1 MLVIFLVIRYSRTQN
16 FHDEVSVKTI
26 RFCVTVHGQKTLY
39 KAARWKIFLQ
49 KHKIGQGNHYFPRYE
64 TTTVFF
70 PNKIQNNVHFIQT
83 SENKHYSDSLWAFS
97 RTILHLCFT
106 PFVENAV
113 HKTLLCKQTTPYP
126 SENCIPGTMALMWS
140 DRAPGKTA
148 TSSNN
153 RWKHPWNGR
162 KLNKFSESTSPIKN
176 WSTLLAV
183 SITRWSLE
191 SKSEV

>member
-1 MLVIFLVIRYSRTQN
+1 MVNKRYTKLLGERYSFKSIKSDRAIIIL
-16 FHDEVSVKTI
+16 HDT
-26 RFCVTVHGQKTLY
+26 RQRH
-39 KAARWKIFLQ
+39 FL
-49 KHKIGQGNHYFPRYE
+49 
-64 TTTVFF
+64 F
-70 PNKIQNNVHFIQT
+70 PNKIKNNVHFIQT

-153 RWKHPWNGR
+153 KWKHPWNGR
-162 KLNKFSESTSPIKN
+162 KLNKFSESTSSIKN

-183 SITRWSLE
+183 SITRWSLQ